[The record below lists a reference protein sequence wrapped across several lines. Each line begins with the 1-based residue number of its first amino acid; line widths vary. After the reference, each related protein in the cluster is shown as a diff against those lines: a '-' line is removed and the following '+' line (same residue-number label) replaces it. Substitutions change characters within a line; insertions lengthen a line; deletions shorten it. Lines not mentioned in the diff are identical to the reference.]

1 MLLLDKYIFHFPYSS
16 ENWIEEKQQFVSKL
30 KTYEEKFEKKI
41 LRLEND
47 FDGQIKEKDEQ
58 ISKLEAQL
66 KTEKTLKSELS
77 KHFWQSID
85 LNALFESKL
94 KEEKDKHAQEQ
105 KEFLEKL
112 EQKNREIE
120 CLLMKKDYYSLKSNP
135 KNPEESGFLTGNEII
150 DAHKINIDFESKLI
164 EEQLIKRLENRNQE
178 IKYLNKNSMDLH
190 QFLYEEKVKKENI
203 LKELEEKNKECLKKD
218 EQILELRAMCVC
230 QFDQNIDKISVKQ
243 EFDDKISVKREFSS
257 GIKKETE

>member
-1 MLLLDKYIFHFPYSS
+1 M
-16 ENWIEEKQQFVSKL
+16 EEKQQFVSKL
-30 KTYEEKFEKKI
+30 KIYEEKFEKKI
-41 LRLEND
+41 LRAEND

-120 CLLMKKDYYSLKSNP
+120 CLLMIKDYSLKLNP

-150 DAHKINIDFESKLI
+150 DVHKININLESKVI
-164 EEQLIKRLENRNQE
+164 EEQLIKRLENRNKE
-178 IKYLNKNSMDLH
+178 IEYLNKNSMDLH
-190 QFLYEEKVKKENI
+190 QFLSEEKVKKENI

-230 QFDQNIDKISVKQ
+230 QFDQQIDKISVKQ
-243 EFDDKISVKREFSS
+243 EFPT
-257 GIKKETE
+257 GIKMETE